1 MACPL
6 DFYCHGSAQQMNGR
20 GRRNDAGS
28 SLADSVQR
36 VRQNQMT
43 VLWSWG
49 KNLGRGNQFTGD
61 ETSLPR
67 TKHSYLSI

>member
-43 VLWSWG
+43 DTEFI
-49 KNLGRGNQFTGD
+49 GNEENNVKD
-61 ETSLPR
+61 S
-67 TKHSYLSI
+67 